1 MNGLEKLKKILG
13 LGFAASEEGVI
24 EEVESQAK
32 ALKEIREA
40 LGLPSDTPAAEVK
53 ERLKTLKAEHEEL
66 MGLKGQWEV
75 REKEELGMTQWQA
88 LYRSEDWLGCWI
100 GLGIIAIAII
110 YFSLTGLSYKAPSFR
125 WTTAG
130 EFQSHVTDTA
140 PVVDQIIKQAEAKGE
155 TALLE
160 QAQALQ
166 KAMASKDR
174 KAIGAAGKKLEDAA
188 KKAKDKDLKAK
199 AEVVGKGFSDQAG
212 RLIDKVL
219 SADNIRYS
227 IYILVAYLFIGIIG
241 MALMGQ
247 PVGFF
252 ISGFPFVFIISWI
265 SLFLAGNY
273 TIHEYGLEYV
283 LFCLIL
289 GLLVSNTVGV
299 PNWMMPAVKTEF
311 YIKSGL
317 VILGA
322 RVLFGVI
329 MKAGFLGMIQALA
342 VVSVVWYSCWWLCK
356 KLDVDDEFAAMLSS
370 AVSIC
375 GVSAAIATA
384 GAVKGDPKKLS
395 YVTSIVLVCAV
406 PMMVLMPII
415 SKAVSM
421 PDAVAGAWLGGTL
434 DTSGS
439 VVAAGALIS
448 DLAMKVGVT
457 VKMSQ
462 NVLIGLAAFILSVV
476 WTFKGAAPGA
486 EKPSLM
492 EIWYRFPKFV
502 LGFLA
507 SSLLFSFMLSE
518 PTIKA
523 ISRPL
528 QNLEVWFF
536 ALAFTSIGLETRFMD
551 IAALGGGRPAVAFL
565 VAQAFN
571 VIWTLVLAYL
581 LFGGILF
588 PSPVF

>member
-1 MNGLEKLKKILG
+1 MKFYEIERIKKL
-13 LGFAASEEGVI
+13 
-24 EEVESQAK
+24 
-32 ALKEIREA
+32 
-40 LGLPSDTPAAEVK
+40 LGLPDRAGNREIEARLAELMDR
-53 ERLKTLKAEHEEL
+53 EEEL
-66 MGLKGQWEV
+66 EALLKGTTVAEG
-75 REKEELGMTQWQA
+75 EMTQWQA
-88 LYRSEDWLGCWI
+88 LYKAEDWLGCWI
-100 GLGIIAIAII
+100 GLGIIAAAII
-110 YFSLTGLSYKAPSFR
+110 YFTLTGLSFKAPAFR
-125 WTTAG
+125 WTTGG
-130 EFQSHVTDTA
+130 EFQSHIAVMAPAVTQL
-140 PVVDQIIKQAEAKGE
+140 VKQAGEKGE
-155 TALLE
+155 TALEE
-160 QAQALQ
+160 QALALQ
-166 KAMASKDR
+166 TAITAKDR
-174 KAIGAAGKKLEDAA
+174 KAVGAAA
-188 KKAKDKDLKAK
+188 KKLGDVAKETKDKGLKAK
-199 AEVVGKGFSDQAG
+199 AGDLGKDLGSQAG
-212 RLIDKVL
+212 RLPDKVT
-219 SADNIRYS
+219 SSDNLMYS
-227 IYILVAYLFIGIIG
+227 LYIALAYLFIGIIG
-241 MALMGQ
+241 MTLMGQ
-247 PVGFF
+247 PVGYF
-252 ISGFPFVFIISWI
+252 ITGFPFVFLISWV

-289 GLLVSNTVGV
+289 GLLVSNVIGV
-299 PNWMMPAVKTEF
+299 PKWMMPAVKTEF
-311 YIKSGL
+311 YIKIGL

-329 MKAGFLGMIQALA
+329 MKAGSLGMVQALA
-342 VVSVVWYSCWWLCK
+342 VVAVVWYGCWWLCK
-356 KLDVDDEFAAMLSS
+356 KLQIDDEFSAMLSS

-415 SKAVSM
+415 SKALGM

-462 NVLIGLAAFILSVV
+462 NVLIGVAAFILSVV
-476 WTFKGAAPGA
+476 WTLKGAKAGEQA
-486 EKPSLM
+486 SLW

-507 SSLLFSFMLSE
+507 SSLLFSFVLSDA
-518 PTIKA
+518 TIKA
-523 ISRPL
+523 IGKPL
-528 QNLEVWFF
+528 QSLEVWWF
-536 ALAFTSIGLETRFMD
+536 ALAFTSIGLETRFTD
-551 IAALGGGRPAVAFL
+551 IAKLGGGRPALAFL
-565 VAQAFN
+565 VAQGFN
-571 VIWTLVLAYL
+571 ILWTLLLAYL

>member
-13 LGFAASEEGVI
+13 LGFAASEAGVI
-24 EEVESQAK
+24 EEVESQVK
-32 ALKEIREA
+32 TLKEIREA
-40 LGLPSDTPAAEVK
+40 LGLPPDTPAAEVK

-66 MGLKGQWEV
+66 MGLKGKWEA
-75 REKEELGMTQWQA
+75 REKEELEITQWQA

-100 GLGIIAIAII
+100 GLGIIAVAIL
-110 YFSLTGLSYKAPSFR
+110 YFSLTGLSYKAPAFR
-125 WTTAG
+125 WTTTG
-130 EFQSHVTDTA
+130 EFQAHTTA
-140 PVVDQIIKQAEAKGE
+140 MTPVVDQIIKQAGNKGE
-155 TALLE
+155 TALQE

-166 KAMASKDR
+166 KSMAAQDR

-199 AEVVGKGFSDQAG
+199 AGMVGKEFSAQAG
-212 RLIDKVL
+212 RLPDKVL
-219 SADNIRYS
+219 STDNLRYS
-227 IYILVAYLFIGIIG
+227 LYILVAYLFIGVIG

-252 ISGFPFVFIISWI
+252 ITGFPFVFIISWV

-289 GLLVSNTVGV
+289 GLLVSNTVGT
-299 PNWMMPAVKTEF
+299 PQWMMPAVRTEF

-329 MKAGFLGMIQALA
+329 LKAGALGMVQALA
-342 VVSVVWYSCWWLCK
+342 VVGVVWYACWWLCK
-356 KLDVDDEFAAMLSS
+356 RLGVDDEFAAMLSS
-370 AVSIC
+370 SVSIC

-406 PMMVLMPII
+406 PMMVLMPLI
-415 SKAVSM
+415 SKAIGM

-462 NVLIGLAAFILSVV
+462 NVLIGVAAFILSVV
-476 WTFKGAAPGA
+476 WTMKGRKEGEQA
-486 EKPSLM
+486 SLW

-507 SSLLFSFMLSE
+507 SSILFSFILSDA
-518 PTIKA
+518 TIKA
-523 ISRPL
+523 IGKPVQS
-528 QNLEVWFF
+528 LEVWFF

-551 IAALGGGRPAVAFL
+551 LAALGGGRPALAFL
-565 VAQAFN
+565 VAQGFN
-571 VIWTLVLAYL
+571 VIWTLLLAYL
-581 LFGGILF
+581 LFGGMIF

>member
-1 MNGLEKLKKILG
+1 MNGLERLKKLLG
-13 LGFAASEEGVI
+13 LSLEAPEEGVI
-24 EEVESQAK
+24 EEVASQVE
-32 ALKEIREA
+32 EIRQT
-40 LGLPSDTPAAEVK
+40 LGLPPDAPLAEIR

-66 MGLKGQWEV
+66 LGLKGQWEE
-75 REKEELGMTQWQA
+75 REKKELGGYTQWQA
-88 LYRSEDWLGCWI
+88 LYKSEDWLGVWI
-100 GLGIIAIAII
+100 GLGIIGIAVL
-110 YFSLTGLSYKAPSFR
+110 YFSLTGLGYKAPSFR
-125 WTTAG
+125 WTTTG
-130 EFQSHVTDTA
+130 EFQSHITAMA
-140 PVVDQIIKQAEAKGE
+140 PVVDQLVKQAGDKGE
-155 TALLE
+155 AALQE

-166 KAMASKDR
+166 KAIAAKDR
-174 KAIGAAGKKLEDAA
+174 KAVGAAAKKLEEGA
-188 KKAKDKDLKAK
+188 KQSKDKGLKAK
-199 AEVVGKGFSDQAG
+199 AGELGKDFSGQAG
-212 RLIDKVL
+212 RLPDKVI
-219 SADNIRYS
+219 AWDNIKYS
-227 IYILVAYLFIGIIG
+227 LYIAAAFLFIGIIG
-241 MALMGQ
+241 MALMGES
-247 PVGFF
+247 VGFF
-252 ISGFPFVFIISWI
+252 ITGFPFVFLISWLA
-265 SLFLAGNY
+265 LFLAGNY

-283 LFCLIL
+283 LFCLII

-299 PNWMMPAVKTEF
+299 PEWMRPAVKTEF
-311 YIKSGL
+311 YIKTGL

-342 VVSVVWYSCWWLCK
+342 VVTVVWYCCWWLCK
-356 KLDVDDEFAAMLSS
+356 KMGIDDDFAAMLSS

-395 YVTSIVLVCAV
+395 YVTSIVLMCAV

-415 SKAVSM
+415 SKAVGM

-476 WTFKGAAPGA
+476 WTMKGAAVG
-486 EKPSLM
+486 EKPSLL

-507 SSLLFSFMLSE
+507 SSLLFSFALSE
-518 PTIKA
+518 ATIKA
-523 ISRPL
+523 IGRPL
-528 QNLEVWFF
+528 QSLEVWWF

-551 IAALGGGRPAVAFL
+551 LAKLGGGRPAVAFL
-565 VAQAFN
+565 VAQGFN
-571 VIWTLVLAYL
+571 VIWTLILAYL

-588 PSPVF
+588 PAPVF

>member
-1 MNGLEKLKKILG
+1 MNGLERLKKLLG
-13 LGFAASEEGVI
+13 LSLEAPEEGVI
-24 EEVESQAK
+24 EEVASQVE
-32 ALKEIREA
+32 EIRQT
-40 LGLPSDTPAAEVK
+40 LGLPPDAPLAEIR

-66 MGLKGQWEV
+66 LGLKGQWEE
-75 REKEELGMTQWQA
+75 REKKELGGYTQWQA
-88 LYRSEDWLGCWI
+88 LYKSEDWLGVWI
-100 GLGIIAIAII
+100 GLGIIGIAIL
-110 YFSLTGLSYKAPSFR
+110 YFSLTGLSFKAPSFR

-130 EFQSHVTDTA
+130 EFQSHITAMA
-140 PVVDQIIKQAEAKGE
+140 PVVDQLVKQAGDKGE
-155 TALLE
+155 AALQE

-166 KAMASKDR
+166 KAIAAKDR
-174 KAIGAAGKKLEDAA
+174 KAVGAAAKKLEEGA
-188 KKAKDKDLKAK
+188 KQAKDKGLKAK
-199 AEVVGKGFSDQAG
+199 AGELGKDFGGQAG
-212 RLIDKVL
+212 RLPDKVI
-219 SADNIRYS
+219 AWDNITYS
-227 IYILVAYLFIGIIG
+227 LYIAVAFLFIGIIG

-247 PVGFF
+247 PVGYF
-252 ISGFPFVFIISWI
+252 ITGFPFVFLISWLA
-265 SLFLAGNY
+265 LFLAGNY

-283 LFCLIL
+283 LFCLVI

-299 PNWMMPAVKTEF
+299 PEWMRPAVKTEF
-311 YIKSGL
+311 YIKTGL

-342 VVSVVWYSCWWLCK
+342 VVTVVWYSCWWLCK
-356 KLDVDDEFAAMLSS
+356 KLGIDDDFAAMLSS

-415 SKAVSM
+415 SKAVGM

-476 WTFKGAAPGA
+476 WTMKGAAVG
-486 EKPSLM
+486 EKPSLL

-507 SSLLFSFMLSE
+507 SSLLFSFVLSE
-518 PTIKA
+518 ATIKA
-523 ISRPL
+523 IGRPL
-528 QNLEVWFF
+528 QSLEVWWF

-551 IAALGGGRPAVAFL
+551 LAKLGGGRPALAFL
-565 VAQAFN
+565 VAQGFN
-571 VIWTLVLAYL
+571 VIWTLILAYL

-588 PSPVF
+588 PAPVF

>member
-1 MNGLEKLKKILG
+1 MNGLEKLKQLLG
-13 LGFAASEEGVI
+13 LGAAATEEGIV
-24 EEVESQAK
+24 EEVASQVK
-32 ALKEIREA
+32 TLKEIREA
-40 LGLPSDTPAAEVK
+40 LGLPADTSVAEVK
-53 ERLKTLKAEHEEL
+53 ERLKTLKAEHAEL
-66 MGLKGQWEV
+66 MGLKGQWEA
-75 REKEELGMTQWQA
+75 REKEELEISQWQA

-100 GLGIIAIAII
+100 GLGIIGLAIFL
-110 YFSLTGLSYKAPSFR
+110 FSFAGMTYKAPAFR
-125 WTTAG
+125 WTTAV
-130 EFQSHVTDTA
+130 EFQSHTTAMA
-140 PVVDQIIKQAEAKGE
+140 PVADQLVTQAGAKGE
-155 TALLE
+155 TALQE

-166 KAMASKDR
+166 KAIATKDR
-174 KAIGAAGKKLEDAA
+174 KAIGAAGKKLAAAA

-199 AEVVGKGFSDQAG
+199 AGAVGKGFSDQAG
-212 RLIDKVL
+212 RLPDKVM
-219 SADNIRYS
+219 SADNFKYS
-227 IYILVAYLFIGIIG
+227 FYILVVYLFIGIIG
-241 MALMGQ
+241 MALMRQ

-252 ISGFPFVFIISWI
+252 ITGFPFVFIISWV

-289 GLLVSNTVGV
+289 GLLVSNTVGT
-299 PNWMMPAVKTEF
+299 PKWIMPAVRTEF
-311 YIKSGL
+311 FIKSGL

-322 RVLFGVI
+322 RVMFGVI
-329 MKAGFLGMIQALA
+329 LKAGALGMVQALA
-342 VVSVVWYSCWWLCK
+342 VVGIVWYACWWLCK
-356 KLDVDDEFAAMLSS
+356 RLGIDDEFAAMLSS
-370 AVSIC
+370 SVSIC

-415 SKAVSM
+415 SKALGM

-462 NVLIGLAAFILSVV
+462 NVLIGVAAFILSVV
-476 WTFKGAAPGA
+476 WTMKGRKEGEQA
-486 EKPSLM
+486 SLW

-507 SSLLFSFMLSE
+507 SSILFSFLLSDA
-518 PTIKA
+518 TIKA
-523 ISRPL
+523 IGKPV
-528 QNLEVWFF
+528 QALEVWFF
-536 ALAFTSIGLETRFMD
+536 ALAFTCIGLETRFMD
-551 IAALGGGRPAVAFL
+551 LAALGGGKPALAFL
-565 VAQAFN
+565 VAQGFN
-571 VIWTLVLAYL
+571 IIWTLILAYL
-581 LFGGILF
+581 LFGGFLF

>member
-1 MNGLEKLKKILG
+1 MNALERLKKILG

-32 ALKEIREA
+32 TLKEIRET
-40 LGLPSDTPAAEVK
+40 LGLPPDTSAAQVK
-53 ERLKTLKAEHEEL
+53 EYLKTLKAEHTEL
-66 MGLKGQWEV
+66 LGLKGQWEA
-75 REKEELGMTQWQA
+75 REKEELEMTQWQA
-88 LYRSEDWLGCWI
+88 LYKSEDWLGCWI
-100 GLGIIAIAII
+100 GLGIIAVAIL
-110 YFSLTGLSYKAPSFR
+110 YFSLTGLTYKAPSFR
-125 WTTAG
+125 WTTDA
-130 EFQSHVTDTA
+130 EFQSHAASMA
-140 PVVDQIIKQAEAKGE
+140 PVVDQIVKQAEAKGE
-155 TALLE
+155 TALQE

-166 KAMASKDR
+166 KAITAKDR
-174 KAIGAAGKKLEDAA
+174 KAMGAAGKKMEDAA

-199 AEVVGKGFSDQAG
+199 AGSVGKDFGDQSG

-227 IYILVAYLFIGIIG
+227 VYILVAYLFIGIIG

-252 ISGFPFVFIISWI
+252 ITGFPFVFIISWI

-289 GLLVSNTVGV
+289 GLLVSNTIGT
-299 PNWMMPAVKTEF
+299 PDWMKPAVKTEF

-342 VVSVVWYSCWWLCK
+342 VVSVVWYCCWWLCK
-356 KLDVDDEFAAMLSS
+356 RMGIDDEFAAMLSS
-370 AVSIC
+370 SVSIC

-415 SKAVSM
+415 SKAVNM

-476 WTFKGAAPGA
+476 WTMKGQKEGEQA
-486 EKPSLM
+486 SLW

-507 SSLLFSFMLSE
+507 SSLLFSFILSE
-518 PTIKA
+518 PTVKA

-551 IAALGGGRPAVAFL
+551 LAALGGGKPAVAFL
-565 VAQAFN
+565 VAQGFN
-571 VIWTLVLAYL
+571 VIWTLILAYL

-588 PSPVF
+588 PMPVF

>member
-1 MNGLEKLKKILG
+1 MKFYEMQRIKKILG
-13 LGFAASEEGVI
+13 LPDSATSSQIEGRI
-24 EEVESQAK
+24 A
-32 ALKEIREA
+32 
-40 LGLPSDTPAAEVK
+40 
-53 ERLKTLKAEHEEL
+53 EL
-66 MGLKGQWEV
+66 MG
-75 REKEELGMTQWQA
+75 KEEELEALRGKWESREEEELKVSQWQA
-88 LYRSEDWLGCWI
+88 LYKSEDWLGCWI
-100 GLGIIAIAII
+100 GLGIIAVAII
-110 YFSLTGLSYKAPSFR
+110 VFNLANVTFKTPSFR
-125 WTTAG
+125 WTTDA
-130 EFQSHVTDTA
+130 EFQSHITAMA
-140 PVVDQIIKQAEAKGE
+140 PVVSQIIKQAEAKGE
-155 TALLE
+155 TALQE
-160 QAQALQ
+160 QALALQ
-166 KAMASKDR
+166 SAVTAKNR
-174 KAIGAAGKKLEDAA
+174 KAVGAAAKKLEDAA
-188 KKAKDKDLKAK
+188 KAVKDKDLKAK
-199 AEVVGKGFSDQAG
+199 AGEVGKDFSAQAG
-212 RLIDKVL
+212 RLLDKVI
-219 SADNIRYS
+219 AWDNILLAL
-227 IYILVAYLFIGIIG
+227 YIGLAFLGIGIIG

-247 PVGFF
+247 PVGYF
-252 ISGFPFVFIISWI
+252 ITGFPFVFLISWLA
-265 SLFLAGNY
+265 LFLAGNY

-283 LFCLIL
+283 LFCLFI
-289 GLLVSNTVGV
+289 GLIVSNTVGV
-299 PNWMMPAVKTEF
+299 PQWMMPAVKTEF

-342 VVSVVWYSCWWLCK
+342 VVGVVWYSCWWLCK
-356 KLDVDDEFAAMLSS
+356 KLGIDDEFSAMLSS

-395 YVTSIVLVCAV
+395 YVTSIVLICAV

-415 SKAVSM
+415 SKSLGI

-476 WTFKGAAPGA
+476 WTMKGAATG
-486 EKPSLM
+486 EKVSLM

-507 SSLLFSFMLSE
+507 SSLLFSFVLSDA
-518 PTIKA
+518 TTKA

-536 ALAFTSIGLETRFMD
+536 ALAFTSIGLETRFLD
-551 IAALGGGRPAVAFL
+551 IAKLGGGRPAVAFL
-565 VAQAFN
+565 VAQGFN
-571 VIWTLVLAYL
+571 VLWTLILAYL
-581 LFGGILF
+581 LFGGIIF
-588 PSPVF
+588 PAPKF